1 VGDALF
7 ILNDQ
12 DFFTDIHTVSS
23 LERGRQKMHS
33 TGKQNDPHVIEQENP
48 FINPT
53 VTYRKRDK
61 T

>member
-1 VGDALF
+1 MH
-7 ILNDQ
+7 LNTNITT
-12 DFFTDIHTVSS
+12 FKNAENHNLS
-23 LERGRQKMHS
+23 GKMHS

>member
-1 VGDALF
+1 MKGFSGF
-7 ILNDQ
+7 IYLSA
-12 DFFTDIHTVSS
+12 SS
-23 LERGRQKMHS
+23 ASGKMHS